1 MKKLYLMLSMLFAF
15 GIAAN
20 AVPAKKLQKVITLAN
35 GTQVSVELR
44 GDEYLSWWEGTDG
57 TAYRTTATDEN
68 VFEAFDL
75 EAQKP
80 AAAARRARTEQG
92 RVARLAR
99 VKNSLKGAD
108 DKMRGLGGDHITYKG
123 VKKGLVVLVDF
134 KNKKFADGHDLEYY
148 KNVIN
153 GKDFTDEE
161 EGYVGSVR
169 DYFLAQSNGQF
180 ELDFDVVG
188 PVTMSKNYGYYGN
201 DGAYQKDEKVYEMI
215 KEACDGIQDK
225 VNLKDYD
232 WDGDGEADQVFFLY
246 AGLGQASG
254 GSYSTIWP
262 HESQLLY
269 WPCGVLSYPTGK
281 INTYACANEL
291 QPETQG
297 SSRYISAGI
306 GTICHEFSHCLGF
319 ADMYDTSGGGAYGM
333 AVFDVM
339 DQGSYNGNGF
349 VPCNYTAFERIYA
362 GWVEAIE
369 LDAPATVKDMK
380 SVSDYGRPFIMYN
393 YKNTNEYFLMENR
406 QNTGWDKGLYG
417 SNGLLITHVN
427 YVPSRWINNT
437 VNVITGTGN
446 NRIQCCT
453 VVNADGSRDMSD
465 FYSLQG
471 DLYPYEVKG
480 VTMND
485 EFTDDSEPAA
495 KLYNKNSDNSYY
507 LGIPITQIKRSKG
520 SISFLVCGGDD
531 KNVIDNTFKGVVDGI
546 NGVTVVKKT
555 VDNRIYSIDG
565 RYLGTDASAL
575 GKGIYVVGGKKVVK

>member
-15 GIAAN
+15 GAAAN
-20 AVPAKKLQKVITLAN
+20 AIPAKKLQKVITLTN

-57 TAYRTTATDEN
+57 TAYRATADDT

-80 AAAARRARTEQG
+80 AAAARRARAEQG

-153 GKDFTDEE
+153 GKDFSDEE

-246 AGLGQASG
+246 AGLGQASD
-254 GSYSTIWP
+254 GSAGTIWP
-262 HESQLLY
+262 HESELRY
-269 WPCGVLSYPTGK
+269 WPCGVLSYSTGK

-319 ADMYDTSGGGAYGM
+319 ADMYDTTGGGGYGM
-333 AVFDVM
+333 SVFDVM

-369 LDAPATVKDMK
+369 LIDPATVKDMK

-393 YKNTNEYFLMENR
+393 YKNTNEYFLLENR

-417 SNGLLITHVN
+417 SNGLLIVHVN
-427 YVPSRWINNT
+427 YVPSRWANNS
-437 VNVITGTGN
+437 VNSSAEK
-446 NRIQCCT
+446 IQCCT
-453 VVNADGSRDMSD
+453 VVNADGSRENTQ
-465 FYSLQG
+465 YSLQG

-485 EFTDDSEPAA
+485 EFTDESEPAA
-495 KLYNKNSDNSYY
+495 KLYTKNSDNSYA
-507 LGIPITQIKRSKG
+507 LGIPITNIKRSKG
-520 SISFLVCGGDD
+520 SVSFLVCGGDAN
-531 KNVIDNTFKGVVDGI
+531 NVIDNTFNGVVDGI
-546 NGVTVVKKT
+546 NGVTVAKKT
-555 VDNRIYSIDG
+555 ADNRIYSIDG

>member
-15 GIAAN
+15 GAAAN
-20 AVPAKKLQKVITLAN
+20 AVPAKKLQKVITLTN

-57 TAYRTTATDEN
+57 TAYRATADEN

-80 AAAARRARTEQG
+80 AAAARRARAEQG

-99 VKNSLKGAD
+99 VKNSLRGAD

-153 GKDFTDEE
+153 GKDFSDEE

-254 GSYSTIWP
+254 GSAGTVWP
-262 HESQLLY
+262 HESELRY
-269 WPCGVLSYPTGK
+269 WPCGVLSYSTGK

-319 ADMYDTSGGGAYGM
+319 ADMYDTTGGGGYGM
-333 AVFDVM
+333 SVFDVM

-362 GWVEAIE
+362 GWVEPIE
-369 LDAPATVKDMK
+369 LIDPATVKDMK

-417 SNGLLITHVN
+417 SNGLLIVHVN
-427 YVPSRWINNT
+427 YVPSRWANNS
-437 VNVITGTGN
+437 VNSSAEK
-446 NRIQCCT
+446 IQCCT
-453 VVNADGSRDMSD
+453 VVNADGSRENTQ
-465 FYSLQG
+465 YSLQG

-485 EFTDDSEPAA
+485 EFTDESEPAA
-495 KLYNKNSDNSYY
+495 KLYTKNSDNSYA

-520 SISFLVCGGDD
+520 SVSFLVCGGDAN
-531 KNVIDNTFKGVVDGI
+531 NVIDNTFNGVVDGI
-546 NGVTVVKKT
+546 NGVTVANKAT
-555 VDNRIYSIDG
+555 DNRIYSIDG

-575 GKGIYVVGGKKVVK
+575 GKGIYVVGGKKIVK

>member
-15 GIAAN
+15 GAAAN
-20 AVPAKKLQKVITLAN
+20 AVPAKKLQKVITLTN

-57 TAYRTTATDEN
+57 TAYRATADDV

-80 AAAARRARTEQG
+80 AAAARRARAEQG

-153 GKDFTDEE
+153 GKDFSDEE

-188 PVTMSKNYGYYGN
+188 PVTMSKNSGYYGN

-254 GSYSTIWP
+254 GSPGTIWP
-262 HESQLLY
+262 HESELRY

-319 ADMYDTSGGGAYGM
+319 ADMYDTTGGGGYGM
-333 AVFDVM
+333 SVFDVM

-369 LDAPATVKDMK
+369 LESPATVKDMK

-417 SNGLLITHVN
+417 SNGLLIVHVN
-427 YVPSRWINNT
+427 YVPSRWANNS
-437 VNVITGTGN
+437 VNSSAEK
-446 NRIQCCT
+446 IQCCT
-453 VVNADGSRDMSD
+453 VVNADGSRENTQ
-465 FYSLQG
+465 YSLQG

-485 EFTDDSEPAA
+485 EFTDESEPAA
-495 KLYNKNSDNSYY
+495 KLYTKNSDNSYA

-520 SISFLVCGGDD
+520 SVSFLVCGGDD
-531 KNVIDNTFKGVVDGI
+531 KNVIDNTFNGVVDGI

>member
-15 GIAAN
+15 GAAAN
-20 AVPAKKLQKVITLAN
+20 AVPAKRIQKVITLAN

-153 GKDFTDEE
+153 GKDFSDEE

-215 KEACDGIQDK
+215 KEACDGIKDQ
-225 VNLKDYD
+225 VNLKNYD

-254 GSYSTIWP
+254 GSAGTIWP
-262 HESQLLY
+262 HESELRY

-319 ADMYDTSGGGAYGM
+319 ADMYDTTGGGGYGM
-333 AVFDVM
+333 SVFDVM

-362 GWVEAIE
+362 GWVEPIE
-369 LDAPATVKDMK
+369 LIDPATVKDMK

-393 YKNTNEYFLMENR
+393 YKNTNEYFLLENR

-417 SNGLLITHVN
+417 SNGLLIVHVN
-427 YVPSRWINNT
+427 YVPSRWANNS
-437 VNVITGTGN
+437 VNSSAEK
-446 NRIQCCT
+446 IQCCT
-453 VVNADGSRDMSD
+453 VVNADGSRENTQ
-465 FYSLQG
+465 YSLQG

-485 EFTDDSEPAA
+485 EFTDYSEPAA
-495 KLYNKNSDNSYY
+495 KLYNKNSDNSYA
-507 LGIPITQIKRSKG
+507 LGIPITKIKRSKG
-520 SISFLVCGGDD
+520 SVSFLVCGGDD

-575 GKGIYVVGGKKVVK
+575 GKGIYVVGGKKIVK

>member
-57 TAYRTTATDEN
+57 TAYRATADDA

-80 AAAARRARTEQG
+80 AAAARRARAEQG

-153 GKDFTDEE
+153 GKDFSDEE

-254 GSYSTIWP
+254 GSAGTVWP
-262 HESQLLY
+262 HESELRY
-269 WPCGVLSYPTGK
+269 WPCGVLSYSTGK

-319 ADMYDTSGGGAYGM
+319 ADMYDTTGSGGYGM
-333 AVFDVM
+333 SVFDVM

-369 LDAPATVKDMK
+369 LIDPATVKDMK

-417 SNGLLITHVN
+417 SNGLLIVHVN
-427 YVPSRWINNT
+427 YVPSRWANNS
-437 VNVITGTGN
+437 VNSSAEK
-446 NRIQCCT
+446 IQCCT
-453 VVNADGSRDMSD
+453 VVNADGSRENTQ
-465 FYSLQG
+465 YSLQG

-485 EFTDDSEPAA
+485 EFTDESEPAA
-495 KLYNKNSDNSYY
+495 KLYTKNSDNSYA

-520 SISFLVCGGDD
+520 SISFLVCGGDAN
-531 KNVIDNTFKGVVDGI
+531 NVIDNTFNGVVDGI
-546 NGVTVVKKT
+546 NGVTVANKAA
-555 VDNRIYSIDG
+555 DNRIYSIDG

-575 GKGIYVVGGKKVVK
+575 GKGIYVVGGKKIVK

>member
-15 GIAAN
+15 GTAAN

-57 TAYRTTATDEN
+57 TAYRTTATDAN

-134 KNKKFADGHDLEYY
+134 KSKKFADGHDLEYY

-153 GKDFTDEE
+153 GKDFTDDK

-188 PVTMSKNYGYYGN
+188 PVTMSKNYGYYGYDN
-201 DGAYQKDEKVYEMI
+201 AYQKDEKVYEMI
-215 KEACDGIQDK
+215 KEACDGIQDQ

-254 GSYSTIWP
+254 GSNSTIWP
-262 HESQLLY
+262 HESELRY
-269 WPCGVLSYPTGK
+269 WPCGVLSYSTGK

-319 ADMYDTSGGGAYGM
+319 ADMYDTTGAGGYGM
-333 AVFDVM
+333 SVFDVM

-362 GWVEAIE
+362 GWVEPIE
-369 LDAPATVKDMK
+369 LIDPATVMDMK

-406 QNTGWDKGLYG
+406 QNTGWDEGLYG

-427 YVPSRWINNT
+427 YVPSRWINNS
-437 VNVITGTGN
+437 VNSSKEKV
-446 NRIQCCT
+446 QCCT
-453 VVNADGSRDMSD
+453 VVNADGSREIGNTL
-465 FYSLQG
+465 SLQG
-471 DLYPYEVKG
+471 DLYPYESKG

-485 EFTDDSEPAA
+485 EFTDDSEPAS
-495 KLYNKNSDNSYY
+495 KLYNKNSDNSYA
-507 LGIPITQIKRSKG
+507 LGIPITKIKRSKG
-520 SISFLVCGGDD
+520 SVSFLVCGGDAN
-531 KNVIDNTFKGVVDGI
+531 NVIDNTFKGVVDGI

-575 GKGIYVVGGKKVVK
+575 GKGIYVVGGKKIVK

>member
-15 GIAAN
+15 GAAAN
-20 AVPAKKLQKVITLAN
+20 AVPAKKLQKVITLTN

-57 TAYRTTATDEN
+57 TAYRATADEN

-80 AAAARRARTEQG
+80 AAAARRARAEQG

-153 GKDFTDEE
+153 GKDFSDEE

-254 GSYSTIWP
+254 GSAGTVWP
-262 HESQLLY
+262 HESELRY
-269 WPCGVLSYPTGK
+269 WPCGVLSYSTGK

-319 ADMYDTSGGGAYGM
+319 ADMYDTTGGGGYGM
-333 AVFDVM
+333 SVFDVM

-369 LDAPATVKDMK
+369 LESPATVKDMK

-417 SNGLLITHVN
+417 SNGLLIVHVN
-427 YVPSRWINNT
+427 YVPSRWANNS
-437 VNVITGTGN
+437 VNSSAEK
-446 NRIQCCT
+446 IQCCT
-453 VVNADGSRDMSD
+453 VVNADGSRENTQ
-465 FYSLQG
+465 YSLQG

-485 EFTDDSEPAA
+485 EFTDESEPAA
-495 KLYNKNSDNSYY
+495 KLYTKNSDNSYA

-520 SISFLVCGGDD
+520 SISFLVCGGDAN
-531 KNVIDNTFKGVVDGI
+531 NVIDNTFNGVVDGI
-546 NGVTVVKKT
+546 NGVTVAKKAA
-555 VDNRIYSIDG
+555 DNRIYSIDG

-575 GKGIYVVGGKKVVK
+575 GKGIYVVGGKKIVK

>member
-1 MKKLYLMLSMLFAF
+1 MKKVYLMLSMLFAF
-15 GIAAN
+15 GTAAN

-153 GKDFTDEE
+153 GKDFSDEE

-215 KEACDGIQDK
+215 KEACDGIKDQ
-225 VNLKDYD
+225 VNLKNYD

-254 GSYSTIWP
+254 GSAGTIWP
-262 HESQLLY
+262 HESELRY

-319 ADMYDTSGGGAYGM
+319 ADMYDTSGGGGYGM
-333 AVFDVM
+333 SVFDVM

-369 LDAPATVKDMK
+369 LDVPATVKEMK

-427 YVPSRWINNT
+427 YVPSRWANNS
-437 VNVITGTGN
+437 VNSSKEK
-446 NRIQCCT
+446 IQCCT
-453 VVNADGSRDMSD
+453 VVNADGSREISNTL
-465 FYSLQG
+465 SLQG
-471 DLYPYEVKG
+471 DLYPYESKG

-485 EFTDDSEPAA
+485 EFTDDSEPAS
-495 KLYNKNSDNSYY
+495 KLYNKNTDNSYA

-575 GKGIYVVGGKKVVK
+575 GKGIYVVGGKKIVK

>member
-15 GIAAN
+15 GAAAN
-20 AVPAKKLQKVITLAN
+20 AVPAKKLQKVITLTN

-57 TAYRTTATDEN
+57 TAYRATADEN

-80 AAAARRARTEQG
+80 AAAARRARAEQG

-153 GKDFTDEE
+153 GKDFSDEE

-215 KEACDGIQDK
+215 KEASDGIQDK

-254 GSYSTIWP
+254 GSAGTIWP
-262 HESQLLY
+262 HESELRY
-269 WPCGVLSYPTGK
+269 WPCGVLSYSTGK

-319 ADMYDTSGGGAYGM
+319 ADMYDTTGGGGYGM
-333 AVFDVM
+333 SVFDVM

-369 LDAPATVKDMK
+369 LESPATVKDMK

-417 SNGLLITHVN
+417 SNGLLIVHVN
-427 YVPSRWINNT
+427 YVPSRWANNS
-437 VNVITGTGN
+437 VNSSTEK
-446 NRIQCCT
+446 IQCCT
-453 VVNADGSRDMSD
+453 VVNADGSRENTQ
-465 FYSLQG
+465 YSLQG

-485 EFTDDSEPAA
+485 EFTDESEPAA
-495 KLYNKNSDNSYY
+495 KLYTKNSDNSYA

-520 SISFLVCGGDD
+520 SVSFLVCGGDD
-531 KNVIDNTFKGVVDGI
+531 NNVIDNTFNGVVDGI
-546 NGVTVVKKT
+546 NGVTVADKT
-555 VDNRIYSIDG
+555 RDNRIYSIDG

-575 GKGIYVVGGKKVVK
+575 GKGIYVVGGKKIVK

>member
-15 GIAAN
+15 GAAAN
-20 AVPAKKLQKVITLAN
+20 AVPAKKLQKVITLTN

-57 TAYRTTATDEN
+57 TAYRATADEN

-80 AAAARRARTEQG
+80 AAAARRARAEQG

-153 GKDFTDEE
+153 GKDFSDEK

-188 PVTMSKNYGYYGN
+188 PVTMKNNYGYYGN

-215 KEACDGIQDK
+215 KEASDGIQDK

-254 GSYSTIWP
+254 GSPGTIWP
-262 HESQLLY
+262 HESELRY

-319 ADMYDTSGGGAYGM
+319 ADMYDTSGGGGYGM
-333 AVFDVM
+333 SVFDVM

-362 GWVEAIE
+362 GWVEPIE
-369 LDAPATVKDMK
+369 LDVPATVKDMK

-393 YKNTNEYFLMENR
+393 YKNTNEYFLLENR
-406 QNTGWDKGLYG
+406 QNTGWDEGLYG
-417 SNGLLITHVN
+417 SNGLLIVHVN
-427 YVPSRWINNT
+427 YVPSRWANNS
-437 VNVITGTGN
+437 VNASN
-446 NRIQCCT
+446 EKIQCCT
-453 VVNADGSRDMSD
+453 VVNADGSRENTQ
-465 FYSLQG
+465 YSLQG

-485 EFTDDSEPAA
+485 EFTDESEPAA
-495 KLYNKNSDNSYY
+495 KLYTKNSDNSYA
-507 LGIPITQIKRSKG
+507 LGIPITNIKRSKG
-520 SISFLVCGGDD
+520 SVSFLVCGGDD
-531 KNVIDNTFKGVVDGI
+531 KNVIDNTFNGVVDGI
-546 NGVTVVKKT
+546 NGVTVAKKAT
-555 VDNRIYSIDG
+555 DNRIYSIDG

-575 GKGIYVVGGKKVVK
+575 GKGIYVVGGKKIVK

>member
-15 GIAAN
+15 GAAAN
-20 AVPAKKLQKVITLAN
+20 AVPAKKLQKVITLTN

-57 TAYRTTATDEN
+57 TAYRATADDT

-80 AAAARRARTEQG
+80 AAAARRARAEQG

-153 GKDFTDEE
+153 GKDFSDEE

-254 GSYSTIWP
+254 GSAGTIWP
-262 HESQLLY
+262 HESELRY
-269 WPCGVLSYPTGK
+269 WPCGVLSYSTGK

-319 ADMYDTSGGGAYGM
+319 ADMYDTTGSGGYGM
-333 AVFDVM
+333 SVFDVM

-369 LDAPATVKDMK
+369 LESPATVKDMK

-417 SNGLLITHVN
+417 SNGLLIVHVN
-427 YVPSRWINNT
+427 YVPSRWANNS
-437 VNVITGTGN
+437 VNSSAEK
-446 NRIQCCT
+446 IQCCT
-453 VVNADGSRDMSD
+453 VVNADGSRENTQ
-465 FYSLQG
+465 YSLQG

-485 EFTDDSEPAA
+485 EFTDESEPAA
-495 KLYNKNSDNSYY
+495 KLYTKNSDNYY
-507 LGIPITQIKRSKG
+507 ALGIPITNIKRSKG
-520 SISFLVCGGDD
+520 SISFLVCGGDAN
-531 KNVIDNTFKGVVDGI
+531 NVIDNTFNGVVDGI
-546 NGVTVVKKT
+546 NGVTVAKKAT
-555 VDNRIYSIDG
+555 DNRIYSIDG

>member
-15 GIAAN
+15 GAAAN
-20 AVPAKKLQKVITLAN
+20 AIPAKKLQKVITLTN

-57 TAYRTTATDEN
+57 TAYRATADEN

-80 AAAARRARTEQG
+80 AAAARRARAEQG

-153 GKDFTDEE
+153 GKDFSDEE

-254 GSYSTIWP
+254 GSAGTVWP
-262 HESQLLY
+262 HESELRY
-269 WPCGVLSYPTGK
+269 WPCGVLSYSTGK

-319 ADMYDTSGGGAYGM
+319 ADMYDTTGGGGYGM
-333 AVFDVM
+333 SVFDVM

-369 LDAPATVKDMK
+369 LIDPATVKDMK

-417 SNGLLITHVN
+417 SNGLLIVHVN
-427 YVPSRWINNT
+427 YVPSRWANNS
-437 VNVITGTGN
+437 VNSSAEK
-446 NRIQCCT
+446 IQCCT
-453 VVNADGSRDMSD
+453 VVNADGSRENTQ
-465 FYSLQG
+465 YSLQG

-485 EFTDDSEPAA
+485 EFTDESEPAA
-495 KLYNKNSDNSYY
+495 KLYNKNSDNSYA

-520 SISFLVCGGDD
+520 SISFLVCGGDAN
-531 KNVIDNTFKGVVDGI
+531 NVIDNTFNGVVDGI
-546 NGVTVVKKT
+546 NGVTVADKT
-555 VDNRIYSIDG
+555 RDNRIYSIDG

-575 GKGIYVVGGKKVVK
+575 GKGIYVVGGKKIVK

>member
-15 GIAAN
+15 GAAAN
-20 AVPAKKLQKVITLAN
+20 AVPAKKLQKVITLTN

-57 TAYRTTATDEN
+57 TAYRATADEN

-80 AAAARRARTEQG
+80 AAAARRARAEQG

-99 VKNSLKGAD
+99 VKNSLKGAG

-153 GKDFTDEE
+153 GKDFSDEE

-215 KEACDGIQDK
+215 KEACDGIQDQ

-254 GSYSTIWP
+254 GSASTVWP
-262 HESQLLY
+262 HESELRY
-269 WPCGVLSYPTGK
+269 WPCGVLSYSTGK

-319 ADMYDTSGGGAYGM
+319 ADMYDTTGGGGYGM
-333 AVFDVM
+333 SVFDVM

-369 LDAPATVKDMK
+369 LIDPATVKDMK

-393 YKNTNEYFLMENR
+393 YKNTNEYFLLENR

-417 SNGLLITHVN
+417 SNGLLIVHVN
-427 YVPSRWINNT
+427 YVPSRWANNS
-437 VNVITGTGN
+437 VNSSAEK
-446 NRIQCCT
+446 IQCCT
-453 VVNADGSRDMSD
+453 VVNADGSRDNTQ
-465 FYSLQG
+465 YSLQG

-485 EFTDDSEPAA
+485 EFTDESEPAA
-495 KLYNKNSDNSYY
+495 KLYTKNSDNSYA
-507 LGIPITQIKRSKG
+507 LGIPITNIKRSKG

-531 KNVIDNTFKGVVDGI
+531 KNVIDNTFNGVVDGI
-546 NGVTVVKKT
+546 NGVTVANKAA
-555 VDNRIYSIDG
+555 DNRIYSIDG

-575 GKGIYVVGGKKVVK
+575 GKGIYVVGGKKIVK

>member
-15 GIAAN
+15 GAAAN
-20 AVPAKKLQKVITLAN
+20 AIPAKKLQKVITLTN

-57 TAYRTTATDEN
+57 TAYRATADDT

-80 AAAARRARTEQG
+80 AAAARRARAEQG

-153 GKDFTDEE
+153 GKDFSDEE

-188 PVTMSKNYGYYGN
+188 PVTMSKNSGYYGG

-215 KEACDGIQDK
+215 KEACDGIQDQ

-254 GSYSTIWP
+254 GSAGTIWP
-262 HESQLLY
+262 HESELRY
-269 WPCGVLSYPTGK
+269 WPCGVLSYSTGK

-319 ADMYDTSGGGAYGM
+319 ADMYDTTGGGGYGM
-333 AVFDVM
+333 SVFDVM

-369 LDAPATVKDMK
+369 LIDPATVKDMK

-417 SNGLLITHVN
+417 SNGLLIVHVN
-427 YVPSRWINNT
+427 YVPSRWINNS
-437 VNVITGTGN
+437 VNSSKEN
-446 NRIQCCT
+446 IQCCT
-453 VVNADGSRDMSD
+453 VVNADGSRDNTQ
-465 FYSLQG
+465 YSLQG

-485 EFTDDSEPAA
+485 EFTDESEPAA
-495 KLYNKNSDNSYY
+495 KLYTKNSDNSYA

-520 SISFLVCGGDD
+520 SVSFLVCGGDAN
-531 KNVIDNTFKGVVDGI
+531 NVIDNTFNGVVDGI
-546 NGVTVVKKT
+546 NGVTVANKAA
-555 VDNRIYSIDG
+555 DNRIYSIDG

-575 GKGIYVVGGKKVVK
+575 GKGIYVVGGKKIVK

>member
-15 GIAAN
+15 GAAAN
-20 AVPAKKLQKVITLAN
+20 AVPAKKLQKVITLTN

-57 TAYRTTATDEN
+57 TAYRATADDA

-80 AAAARRARTEQG
+80 AAAARRARAEQG

-153 GKDFTDEE
+153 GKDFSDEE

-254 GSYSTIWP
+254 GSAGTVWP
-262 HESQLLY
+262 HESELRY
-269 WPCGVLSYPTGK
+269 WPCGVLSYSTGK

-319 ADMYDTSGGGAYGM
+319 ADMYDTTGGGGYGM
-333 AVFDVM
+333 SVFDVM

-369 LDAPATVKDMK
+369 LESPATVKDMK

-417 SNGLLITHVN
+417 SNGLLIVHVN
-427 YVPSRWINNT
+427 YVPSRWANNS
-437 VNVITGTGN
+437 VNSSAEK
-446 NRIQCCT
+446 IQCCT
-453 VVNADGSRDMSD
+453 VVNADGSRENTQ
-465 FYSLQG
+465 YSLQG

-485 EFTDDSEPAA
+485 EFTDESEPAA
-495 KLYNKNSDNSYY
+495 KLYTKNSDNSYA

-520 SISFLVCGGDD
+520 SISFLVCGGDAN
-531 KNVIDNTFKGVVDGI
+531 NVIDNTFNGVVDGI

-555 VDNRIYSIDG
+555 TDNRIYSIDG

-575 GKGIYVVGGKKVVK
+575 GKGIYVVGGKKIVK

>member
-80 AAAARRARTEQG
+80 AAAARRARAEQG

-153 GKDFTDEE
+153 GKDFSDEE

-188 PVTMSKNYGYYGN
+188 PVTMSKNSGYYGG
-201 DGAYQKDEKVYEMI
+201 DGAYKKDEKVYEMI
-215 KEACDGIQDK
+215 KEACDGIQDQ

-254 GSYSTIWP
+254 GSPGTIWP
-262 HESQLLY
+262 HESELRY
-269 WPCGVLSYPTGK
+269 WPCGVLSYSTGK

-319 ADMYDTSGGGAYGM
+319 ADMYDTTGGGGYGM
-333 AVFDVM
+333 SVFDVM

-417 SNGLLITHVN
+417 SNGLLIVHVN
-427 YVPSRWINNT
+427 YVPSRWANNS
-437 VNVITGTGN
+437 VNSSAEK
-446 NRIQCCT
+446 IQCCT
-453 VVNADGSRDMSD
+453 VVNADGSRDNTQ
-465 FYSLQG
+465 YSLQG

-495 KLYNKNSDNSYY
+495 KLYTKNSDNSYA

-520 SISFLVCGGDD
+520 SISFLVCGGEPS
-531 KNVIDNTFKGVVDGI
+531 NVIDNTFNGVVDGI
-546 NGVTVVKKT
+546 NGVTVANKT

>member
-15 GIAAN
+15 GTAAN

-153 GKDFTDEE
+153 GKDFTDEA

-215 KEACDGIQDK
+215 KEASDAIQDQ

-362 GWVEAIE
+362 GWVEPIE

-393 YKNTNEYFLMENR
+393 YKNTNEYFLLENR
-406 QNTGWDKGLYG
+406 QNTGWDEGLYG
-417 SNGLLITHVN
+417 CNGLLITHVN

-446 NRIQCCT
+446 NRMQCCT
-453 VVNADGSRDMSD
+453 VVNADGSREPSQT
-465 FYSLQG
+465 YSLQG
-471 DLYPYEVKG
+471 DLYPYESKG
-480 VTMND
+480 VTIND

-495 KLYNKNSDNSYY
+495 KLYNKNSDNSYA
-507 LGIPITQIKRSKG
+507 LGIPITKIKRSKG
-520 SISFLVCGGDD
+520 SVSFLVCGGDD

-575 GKGIYVVGGKKVVK
+575 GKGIYVVGGKKIVK

>member
-15 GIAAN
+15 GTAAN

-188 PVTMSKNYGYYGN
+188 PVTMSKNYGYYGG
-201 DGAYQKDEKVYEMI
+201 DKEYQKDNLVYEMI
-215 KEACDGIQDK
+215 KEASDAIQDQ

-254 GSYSTIWP
+254 GSASTIWP
-262 HESQLLY
+262 HESELRY
-269 WPCGVLSYPTGK
+269 WPCGVLSYSTGK

-291 QPETQG
+291 QPVTQG
-297 SSRYISAGI
+297 STNYISAGI

-319 ADMYDTSGGGAYGM
+319 ADMYDTSGGGGYGM
-333 AVFDVM
+333 SVFDVM

-362 GWVEAIE
+362 GWVEPIE
-369 LDAPATVKDMK
+369 LDVPATVKDMK

-406 QNTGWDKGLYG
+406 QNTGWDEGLYG
-417 SNGLLITHVN
+417 CNGLLIVHVN

-437 VNVITGTGN
+437 VNSSDQKIP
-446 NRIQCCT
+446 QCCT
-453 VVNADGSRDMSD
+453 VVNADGSREISNTL
-465 FYSLQG
+465 SLQG
-471 DLYPYEVKG
+471 DLYPYEEKG

-485 EFTDDSEPAA
+485 EFTDESEPAA

-520 SISFLVCGGDD
+520 SVSFLVCGGDD
-531 KNVIDNTFKGVVDGI
+531 KNVIDNTFNGVVDGI
-546 NGVTVVKKT
+546 NGVTVANKT

-575 GKGIYVVGGKKVVK
+575 GKGIYVVGGKKIVK

>member
-15 GIAAN
+15 GAAAN
-20 AVPAKKLQKVITLAN
+20 AIPAKKLQKVITLTN

-57 TAYRTTATDEN
+57 TAYRATADEN

-80 AAAARRARTEQG
+80 AAAARRARAEQG

-153 GKDFTDEE
+153 GKDFSDEE

-254 GSYSTIWP
+254 GSVGTVWP
-262 HESQLLY
+262 HESELRY
-269 WPCGVLSYPTGK
+269 WPCGVLSYSTGK

-319 ADMYDTSGGGAYGM
+319 ADMYDTTGGGGYGM
-333 AVFDVM
+333 SVFDVM

-362 GWVEAIE
+362 GWVEPIE
-369 LDAPATVKDMK
+369 LIDPATVKDMK

-393 YKNTNEYFLMENR
+393 YKNTNEYFLLENR

-417 SNGLLITHVN
+417 SNGLLIVHVN
-427 YVPSRWINNT
+427 YVPSRWANNS
-437 VNVITGTGN
+437 VNSSAEK
-446 NRIQCCT
+446 IQCCT
-453 VVNADGSRDMSD
+453 VVNADGSRENTQ
-465 FYSLQG
+465 YSLQG

-485 EFTDDSEPAA
+485 EFTDESEPAA
-495 KLYNKNSDNSYY
+495 KLYTKNSDNSYA
-507 LGIPITQIKRSKG
+507 LGIPITNIKRSKG
-520 SISFLVCGGDD
+520 SVSFLVCGGDD
-531 KNVIDNTFKGVVDGI
+531 KNVIDNTFNGVVDGI
-546 NGVTVVKKT
+546 NGVTVAKKAT
-555 VDNRIYSIDG
+555 DNRIYSIDG

-575 GKGIYVVGGKKVVK
+575 GKGIYVVGGKKIVK

>member
-15 GIAAN
+15 GAAAN
-20 AVPAKKLQKVITLAN
+20 AVPAKKLQKVITLTN

-44 GDEYLSWWEGTDG
+44 GDEYLSWWEGADG
-57 TAYRTTATDEN
+57 TAYRATADDA

-80 AAAARRARTEQG
+80 AAAARRARAEQG

-153 GKDFTDEE
+153 GKDFSDEE

-254 GSYSTIWP
+254 GSAGTVWP
-262 HESQLLY
+262 HESELRY
-269 WPCGVLSYPTGK
+269 WPCGVLSYSTGK

-319 ADMYDTSGGGAYGM
+319 ADMYDTTGGGGYGM
-333 AVFDVM
+333 SVFDVM

-369 LDAPATVKDMK
+369 LESPATVKDMK

-417 SNGLLITHVN
+417 SNGLLIVHVN
-427 YVPSRWINNT
+427 YVPSRWANNS
-437 VNVITGTGN
+437 VNSSAEK
-446 NRIQCCT
+446 IQCCT
-453 VVNADGSRDMSD
+453 VVNADGSRENTQ
-465 FYSLQG
+465 YSLQG

-485 EFTDDSEPAA
+485 EFTDESEPAA
-495 KLYNKNSDNSYY
+495 KLYTKNSDNSYA
-507 LGIPITQIKRSKG
+507 LGIPITNIKRSKG
-520 SISFLVCGGDD
+520 SISFLVCGGDAN
-531 KNVIDNTFKGVVDGI
+531 NVIDNTFNGVVDGI
-546 NGVTVVKKT
+546 NGVTVANKAT
-555 VDNRIYSIDG
+555 DNRIYSIDG

-575 GKGIYVVGGKKVVK
+575 GKGIYVVGGKKIVK

>member
-15 GIAAN
+15 GAAAN
-20 AVPAKKLQKVITLAN
+20 AIPAKKLQKVITLTN

-57 TAYRTTATDEN
+57 TAYRATADEN

-80 AAAARRARTEQG
+80 AAAARRARAEQG

-153 GKDFTDEE
+153 GKDFSDEE

-254 GSYSTIWP
+254 GSAGTVWP
-262 HESQLLY
+262 HESELRY

-319 ADMYDTSGGGAYGM
+319 ADMYDTTGGGGYGM
-333 AVFDVM
+333 SVFDVM

-369 LDAPATVKDMK
+369 LIDPATVKDMK

-417 SNGLLITHVN
+417 SNGLLIVHVN
-427 YVPSRWINNT
+427 YVPSRWANNS
-437 VNVITGTGN
+437 VNSSAEK
-446 NRIQCCT
+446 IQCCT
-453 VVNADGSRDMSD
+453 VVNADGSRENTQ
-465 FYSLQG
+465 YSLQG

-485 EFTDDSEPAA
+485 EFTDESEPAA
-495 KLYNKNSDNSYY
+495 KLYTKNSDNSYA
-507 LGIPITQIKRSKG
+507 LGIPITNIKRSKG
-520 SISFLVCGGDD
+520 SISFLVCGGDAN
-531 KNVIDNTFKGVVDGI
+531 NVIDNTFNGVVDGI
-546 NGVTVVKKT
+546 NGVTVAKKT
-555 VDNRIYSIDG
+555 ADNRIYSIDG

-575 GKGIYVVGGKKVVK
+575 GKGIYVVGGKKIVK

>member
-15 GIAAN
+15 GTAAN

-215 KEACDGIQDK
+215 KEACDGIQGQ

-254 GSYSTIWP
+254 GSNSTIWP
-262 HESQLLY
+262 HESELRY

-319 ADMYDTSGGGAYGM
+319 ADMYDTSGGGGYGM
-333 AVFDVM
+333 SVFDVM

-406 QNTGWDKGLYG
+406 QNTGWDEGLYG

-427 YVPSRWINNT
+427 YVPSRWANNS
-437 VNVITGTGN
+437 VNSSAEK
-446 NRIQCCT
+446 IQCCT
-453 VVNADGSRDMSD
+453 VVNADGSRENTQ
-465 FYSLQG
+465 YSLQG

-485 EFTDDSEPAA
+485 EFTDESEPAA
-495 KLYNKNSDNSYY
+495 KLYTKNSDNSYA

-520 SISFLVCGGDD
+520 SVSFLVCGGDD

-575 GKGIYVVGGKKVVK
+575 GKGIYVVGGKKIVK

>member
-15 GIAAN
+15 GAAAN
-20 AVPAKKLQKVITLAN
+20 AIPAKKLQKVITLTN

-57 TAYRTTATDEN
+57 TAYRATADEN

-80 AAAARRARTEQG
+80 AAAARRARAEQG

-153 GKDFTDEE
+153 GKDFSDEE

-254 GSYSTIWP
+254 GSAGTVWP
-262 HESQLLY
+262 HESELRY
-269 WPCGVLSYPTGK
+269 WPCGVLSYSTGK

-319 ADMYDTSGGGAYGM
+319 ADMYDTTGGGGYGM
-333 AVFDVM
+333 SVFDVM

-362 GWVEAIE
+362 GWVEPIE
-369 LDAPATVKDMK
+369 LIDPATVKDMK

-393 YKNTNEYFLMENR
+393 YKNTNEYFLLENR
-406 QNTGWDKGLYG
+406 QNTGWDEGLYG
-417 SNGLLITHVN
+417 SNGLLIVHVN
-427 YVPSRWINNT
+427 YVPSRWANNS
-437 VNVITGTGN
+437 VNSSAEN
-446 NRIQCCT
+446 IQCCT
-453 VVNADGSRDMSD
+453 VVNADGSRENTQ
-465 FYSLQG
+465 YSLQG

-485 EFTDDSEPAA
+485 EFTDESEPAA
-495 KLYNKNSDNSYY
+495 KLYTKNSDNSYA

-520 SISFLVCGGDD
+520 SVSFLVCGGDAN
-531 KNVIDNTFKGVVDGI
+531 NVIDNTFNGVVDGI
-546 NGVTVVKKT
+546 NGVTVANKAA
-555 VDNRIYSIDG
+555 DNRIYSIDG

-575 GKGIYVVGGKKVVK
+575 GKGIYVVGGKKIVK

>member
-15 GIAAN
+15 GTAAN

-153 GKDFTDEE
+153 GKDFSDEE

-215 KEACDGIQDK
+215 KEACDGIKDK

-254 GSYSTIWP
+254 GSNSTIWP
-262 HESQLLY
+262 HESELRY

-319 ADMYDTSGGGAYGM
+319 ADMYDTTGGGGYGM
-333 AVFDVM
+333 SVFDVM

-362 GWVEAIE
+362 GWVEPIE
-369 LDAPATVKDMK
+369 LIDPATVKDMK

-417 SNGLLITHVN
+417 SNGLLIVHVN
-427 YVPSRWINNT
+427 YVPSRWANNS
-437 VNVITGTGN
+437 VNSSAEK
-446 NRIQCCT
+446 IQCCT
-453 VVNADGSRDMSD
+453 VVNADGSRENTQ
-465 FYSLQG
+465 YSLQG

-495 KLYNKNSDNSYY
+495 KLYNKNTDGSSV

-531 KNVIDNTFKGVVDGI
+531 KNVIDNTFNGVVDGI

-575 GKGIYVVGGKKVVK
+575 GKGIYVVGGKKIVK

>member
-15 GIAAN
+15 GTAAN
-20 AVPAKKLQKVITLAN
+20 AVPAKKLQKVITLTN

-57 TAYRTTATDEN
+57 TAYRATADDT

-80 AAAARRARTEQG
+80 AAAARRARAEQG

-153 GKDFTDEE
+153 GKDFSDEE

-254 GSYSTIWP
+254 GSAGTVWP
-262 HESQLLY
+262 HESELRY
-269 WPCGVLSYPTGK
+269 WPCGVLSYSTGK

-319 ADMYDTSGGGAYGM
+319 ADMYDTTGGGGYGM
-333 AVFDVM
+333 SVFDVM

-369 LDAPATVKDMK
+369 LESPATVKDMK

-417 SNGLLITHVN
+417 SNGLLIVHVN
-427 YVPSRWINNT
+427 YVPSRWANNS
-437 VNVITGTGN
+437 VNSSAEK
-446 NRIQCCT
+446 IQCCT
-453 VVNADGSRDMSD
+453 VVNADGSRENTQ
-465 FYSLQG
+465 YSLQG

-485 EFTDDSEPAA
+485 EFTDESEPAA
-495 KLYNKNSDNSYY
+495 KLYTKNSDNSYA
-507 LGIPITQIKRSKG
+507 LGIPITNIKRSKG
-520 SISFLVCGGDD
+520 SVSFLVCGGDD
-531 KNVIDNTFKGVVDGI
+531 KNVIDNTFNGVVDGI
-546 NGVTVVKKT
+546 NGVTVAKKAT
-555 VDNRIYSIDG
+555 DNRIYSIDG

-575 GKGIYVVGGKKVVK
+575 GKGIYVVGGKKIVK

>member
-15 GIAAN
+15 GAAAN
-20 AVPAKKLQKVITLAN
+20 AVPAKKLQKVITLTN

-57 TAYRTTATDEN
+57 TAYRATADDT

-153 GKDFTDEE
+153 GKDFSDEE

-188 PVTMSKNYGYYGN
+188 PVTMSKNSGYYGG

-254 GSYSTIWP
+254 GSPGTIWP
-262 HESQLLY
+262 HESELRY

-319 ADMYDTSGGGAYGM
+319 ADMYDTTGGGGYGM
-333 AVFDVM
+333 SVFDVM

-362 GWVEAIE
+362 GWVEPIE
-369 LDAPATVKDMK
+369 LIDPATVKDMK

-393 YKNTNEYFLMENR
+393 YKNTNEYFLLENR
-406 QNTGWDKGLYG
+406 QNTGWDEGLYG
-417 SNGLLITHVN
+417 SNGLLIVHVN
-427 YVPSRWINNT
+427 YVPSRWANNS
-437 VNVITGTGN
+437 VNSSAEK
-446 NRIQCCT
+446 IQCCT
-453 VVNADGSRDMSD
+453 VVNADGSRENTQ
-465 FYSLQG
+465 YSLQG

-485 EFTDDSEPAA
+485 EFTDESEPAA
-495 KLYNKNSDNSYY
+495 KLYTKNSDNSYA
-507 LGIPITQIKRSKG
+507 LGIPITNIKRSKG

-531 KNVIDNTFKGVVDGI
+531 KNVIDNTFNGVVDGI
-546 NGVTVVKKT
+546 NGVTVANKAA
-555 VDNRIYSIDG
+555 DNRIYSIDG

-575 GKGIYVVGGKKVVK
+575 GKGIYVVGGKKIVK

>member
-15 GIAAN
+15 GTAAN

-153 GKDFTDEE
+153 GKDFSDEE

-215 KEACDGIQDK
+215 KEACDGIKDQ
-225 VNLKDYD
+225 VNLKNYD

-254 GSYSTIWP
+254 GSAGTIWP
-262 HESQLLY
+262 HESELRY

-319 ADMYDTSGGGAYGM
+319 ADMYDTTGGGGYGM
-333 AVFDVM
+333 SVFDVM

-362 GWVEAIE
+362 GWVEPIE
-369 LDAPATVKDMK
+369 LIDPATVKDMK

-406 QNTGWDKGLYG
+406 QNTGWDEGLYG

-427 YVPSRWINNT
+427 YVPSRWANNS
-437 VNVITGTGN
+437 VNSSAEK
-446 NRIQCCT
+446 IQCCT
-453 VVNADGSRDMSD
+453 VVNADGSRENTQ
-465 FYSLQG
+465 YSLQG

-485 EFTDDSEPAA
+485 EFTDESEPAA
-495 KLYNKNSDNSYY
+495 KLYTKNSDNSYA

-520 SISFLVCGGDD
+520 SVSFLVCGGDD
-531 KNVIDNTFKGVVDGI
+531 KNVIDNTFNGVVDGI

-575 GKGIYVVGGKKVVK
+575 GKGIYVVGGKKIVK

>member
-15 GIAAN
+15 GTAAN

-153 GKDFTDEE
+153 GKDFSDEE

-215 KEACDGIQDK
+215 KEACDGIKDQ
-225 VNLKDYD
+225 VNLKNYD

-254 GSYSTIWP
+254 GSAGTIWP
-262 HESQLLY
+262 HESELRY

-319 ADMYDTSGGGAYGM
+319 ADMYDTTGGGGYGM
-333 AVFDVM
+333 SVFDVM

-362 GWVEAIE
+362 GWVEPIE
-369 LDAPATVKDMK
+369 LIDPATVKDMK

-427 YVPSRWINNT
+427 YVPSRWVNNS
-437 VNVITGTGN
+437 VNSSAEK
-446 NRIQCCT
+446 IQCCT
-453 VVNADGSRDMSD
+453 VVNADGSRENTQ
-465 FYSLQG
+465 YSLQG

-485 EFTDDSEPAA
+485 EFTDESEPAA
-495 KLYNKNSDNSYY
+495 KLYTKNSDNSYA

-520 SISFLVCGGDD
+520 SVSFLVCGGDD

-575 GKGIYVVGGKKVVK
+575 GKGIYVVGGKKIVK

>member
-15 GIAAN
+15 GAAAN
-20 AVPAKKLQKVITLAN
+20 AVPAKKLQKVITLTN

-57 TAYRTTATDEN
+57 TAYRATADDT

-80 AAAARRARTEQG
+80 AAAARRARAEQG

-153 GKDFTDEE
+153 GKDFSDEE

-215 KEACDGIQDK
+215 KEACDGIKDK

-254 GSYSTIWP
+254 GSAGTIWP
-262 HESQLLY
+262 HESELRY
-269 WPCGVLSYPTGK
+269 WPCGVLSYSTGK

-319 ADMYDTSGGGAYGM
+319 ADMYDTTGGGGYGM
-333 AVFDVM
+333 SVFDVM

-362 GWVEAIE
+362 GWVEPIE
-369 LDAPATVKDMK
+369 LIDPATVKDMK

-406 QNTGWDKGLYG
+406 QNTGWDEGLYG
-417 SNGLLITHVN
+417 SNGLLIVHVN
-427 YVPSRWINNT
+427 YVPSRWANNS
-437 VNVITGTGN
+437 VNSSAEK
-446 NRIQCCT
+446 IQCCT
-453 VVNADGSRDMSD
+453 VVNADGSRDNTQ
-465 FYSLQG
+465 YSLQG

-485 EFTDDSEPAA
+485 EFTDESEPAA
-495 KLYNKNSDNSYY
+495 KLYTKNSDNSYA
-507 LGIPITQIKRSKG
+507 LGIPITNIKRSKG
-520 SISFLVCGGDD
+520 SVSFLVCGGDAN
-531 KNVIDNTFKGVVDGI
+531 NVIDNTFNGVVDGI
-546 NGVTVVKKT
+546 NGVTVANKAA
-555 VDNRIYSIDG
+555 DNRIYSIDG

-575 GKGIYVVGGKKVVK
+575 GKGIYVVGGKKIVK

>member
-15 GIAAN
+15 GAAAN
-20 AVPAKKLQKVITLAN
+20 AVPAKKLQKVITLTN

-57 TAYRTTATDEN
+57 TAYRATADEN

-80 AAAARRARTEQG
+80 AAAARRARAEQG

-153 GKDFTDEE
+153 GKDFSDEE

-254 GSYSTIWP
+254 GSAGTVWP
-262 HESQLLY
+262 HESELRY
-269 WPCGVLSYPTGK
+269 WPCGVLSYSTGK

-319 ADMYDTSGGGAYGM
+319 ADMYDTTGGGGYGM
-333 AVFDVM
+333 SVFDVM

-369 LDAPATVKDMK
+369 LIDPATVKDMK

-417 SNGLLITHVN
+417 SNGLLIVHVN
-427 YVPSRWINNT
+427 YVPSRWANNS
-437 VNVITGTGN
+437 VNSSAEK
-446 NRIQCCT
+446 IQCCT
-453 VVNADGSRDMSD
+453 VVNADGSRENTQ
-465 FYSLQG
+465 YSLQG

-485 EFTDDSEPAA
+485 EFTDESEPAA
-495 KLYNKNSDNSYY
+495 KLYTKNSDNSYA

-520 SISFLVCGGDD
+520 SVSFLVCGGDD
-531 KNVIDNTFKGVVDGI
+531 KNVIDNTFNGVVDGI
-546 NGVTVVKKT
+546 NGVTVAKKAT
-555 VDNRIYSIDG
+555 DNRIYSIDG

-575 GKGIYVVGGKKVVK
+575 GKGIYVVGGKKIVK

>member
-15 GIAAN
+15 GAAAN
-20 AVPAKKLQKVITLAN
+20 AVPAKKLQKVITLTN

-57 TAYRTTATDEN
+57 TAYRATADDT

-80 AAAARRARTEQG
+80 AASARRARTEQG

-153 GKDFTDEE
+153 GKDFSDEE

-254 GSYSTIWP
+254 GSAGTVWP
-262 HESQLLY
+262 HESELRY
-269 WPCGVLSYPTGK
+269 WPCGVLSYSTGK

-319 ADMYDTSGGGAYGM
+319 ADMYDTTGGGGYGM
-333 AVFDVM
+333 SVFDVM

-369 LDAPATVKDMK
+369 LESPATVKDMK

-417 SNGLLITHVN
+417 SNGLLIVHVN
-427 YVPSRWINNT
+427 YVPSRWANNS
-437 VNVITGTGN
+437 VNSSAEK
-446 NRIQCCT
+446 IQCCT
-453 VVNADGSRDMSD
+453 VVNADGSRENTQ
-465 FYSLQG
+465 YSLQG

-485 EFTDDSEPAA
+485 EFTDESEPAA
-495 KLYNKNSDNSYY
+495 KLYTKNSDNSYA

-520 SISFLVCGGDD
+520 SISFLVCGGDAN
-531 KNVIDNTFKGVVDGI
+531 NVIDNTFNGVVDGI
-546 NGVTVVKKT
+546 NGVTVAKKAT
-555 VDNRIYSIDG
+555 DNRIYSIDG

-575 GKGIYVVGGKKVVK
+575 GKGIYVVGGKKIVK

>member
-15 GIAAN
+15 GAAAN
-20 AVPAKKLQKVITLAN
+20 AIPAKKLQKVITLTN

-57 TAYRTTATDEN
+57 TAYRATADDA

-80 AAAARRARTEQG
+80 AAAARRARAEQG

-153 GKDFTDEE
+153 GKDFSDEE

-254 GSYSTIWP
+254 GSAGTIWP
-262 HESQLLY
+262 HESELRY
-269 WPCGVLSYPTGK
+269 WPCGVLSYSTGK

-319 ADMYDTSGGGAYGM
+319 ADMYDTTGGGGYGM
-333 AVFDVM
+333 SVFDVM

-369 LDAPATVKDMK
+369 LESPATVKDMK

-417 SNGLLITHVN
+417 SNGLLIVHVN
-427 YVPSRWINNT
+427 YVPSRWANNS
-437 VNVITGTGN
+437 VNSSAEE
-446 NRIQCCT
+446 IQCCT
-453 VVNADGSRDMSD
+453 VVNADGSRETTNQ
-465 FYSLQG
+465 YSLQG

-485 EFTDDSEPAA
+485 EFTDESEPAA
-495 KLYNKNSDNSYY
+495 KLYTKNSDNSYA

-520 SISFLVCGGDD
+520 SISFLVCGGDAN
-531 KNVIDNTFKGVVDGI
+531 NVIDNTFNGVVDGI
-546 NGVTVVKKT
+546 NGVTVAKKAT
-555 VDNRIYSIDG
+555 DNRIYSIDG

-575 GKGIYVVGGKKVVK
+575 GKGIYVVGGKKIVK

>member
-15 GIAAN
+15 GMAAN
-20 AVPAKKLQKVITLAN
+20 AVPAKRIQKVITLAN

-153 GKDFTDEE
+153 GKDFSDEE

-188 PVTMSKNYGYYGN
+188 PVTMSKNSGYYGN

-254 GSYSTIWP
+254 GSPGTIWP
-262 HESQLLY
+262 HESELRY

-319 ADMYDTSGGGAYGM
+319 ADMYDTTGGGGYGM
-333 AVFDVM
+333 SVFDVM

-369 LDAPATVKDMK
+369 LESPATVKDMK

-393 YKNTNEYFLMENR
+393 YKNTNEYFLLENR

-417 SNGLLITHVN
+417 SNGLLIVHVN
-427 YVPSRWINNT
+427 YVPSRWANNS
-437 VNVITGTGN
+437 VNSSAEK
-446 NRIQCCT
+446 IQCCT
-453 VVNADGSRDMSD
+453 VVNADGSRENTQ
-465 FYSLQG
+465 YSLQG

-485 EFTDDSEPAA
+485 EFTDESEPAA
-495 KLYNKNSDNSYY
+495 KLYTKNSDNSYA

-531 KNVIDNTFKGVVDGI
+531 KNVIDNTFNGVVDGI
-546 NGVTVVKKT
+546 NGITVADKT
-555 VDNRIYSIDG
+555 RDNRIYSIDG

-575 GKGIYVVGGKKVVK
+575 GKGIYVVGGKKIVK

>member
-68 VFEAFDL
+68 VFEAFNL

-153 GKDFTDEE
+153 GKDFSDEE

-188 PVTMSKNYGYYGN
+188 PVTMSKNSGYYGN

-254 GSYSTIWP
+254 GSAGTIWP
-262 HESQLLY
+262 HESELRY

-319 ADMYDTSGGGAYGM
+319 ADMYDTSGGGGYGM
-333 AVFDVM
+333 SVFDVM

-406 QNTGWDKGLYG
+406 QNTGWDEGLYG

-427 YVPSRWINNT
+427 YVPSRWANNS
-437 VNVITGTGN
+437 VNWSTEK
-446 NRIQCCT
+446 IQCCT
-453 VVNADGSRDMSD
+453 VVNADGSRDNTQ
-465 FYSLQG
+465 YSLQG

-495 KLYNKNSDNSYY
+495 KLYNKNSDNSYA

-520 SISFLVCGGDD
+520 SISFLVCGGEPS
-531 KNVIDNTFKGVVDGI
+531 NVIDNTFNGVVDGI

-575 GKGIYVVGGKKVVK
+575 GKGIYVVGGKKIVK

>member
-20 AVPAKKLQKVITLAN
+20 AVPAKKLQKVITLTN

-57 TAYRTTATDEN
+57 TAYRATADDT

-80 AAAARRARTEQG
+80 AAAARRARAEQG

-153 GKDFTDEE
+153 GKDFSDEE

-188 PVTMSKNYGYYGN
+188 PVTMSKNSGYYGN

-254 GSYSTIWP
+254 GSPGTIWP
-262 HESQLLY
+262 HESELRY

-319 ADMYDTSGGGAYGM
+319 ADMYDTTGGGGYGM
-333 AVFDVM
+333 SVFDVM

-369 LDAPATVKDMK
+369 LESPATVKDMK

-393 YKNTNEYFLMENR
+393 YKNTNEYFLLENR

-417 SNGLLITHVN
+417 SNGLLIVHVN
-427 YVPSRWINNT
+427 YVPSRWANNS
-437 VNVITGTGN
+437 VNASN
-446 NRIQCCT
+446 EKIQCCT
-453 VVNADGSRDMSD
+453 VVNADGSRENTQ
-465 FYSLQG
+465 YSLQG

-485 EFTDDSEPAA
+485 EFTDESEPAA
-495 KLYNKNSDNSYY
+495 KLYTKNSDNSYA

-520 SISFLVCGGDD
+520 SVSFLVCGGDAN
-531 KNVIDNTFKGVVDGI
+531 NVIDNTFNGVVDGI
-546 NGVTVVKKT
+546 NGVTVANKT
-555 VDNRIYSIDG
+555 TDNRIYSIDG

-575 GKGIYVVGGKKVVK
+575 GKGIYVVGGKKIVK

>member
-15 GIAAN
+15 GAAAN
-20 AVPAKKLQKVITLAN
+20 AIPAKKLQKVITLTN

-57 TAYRTTATDEN
+57 TAYRATADDA

-80 AAAARRARTEQG
+80 AAAARRARAEQG

-153 GKDFTDEE
+153 GKDFSDEE

-254 GSYSTIWP
+254 GSAGTVWP
-262 HESQLLY
+262 HESELRY
-269 WPCGVLSYPTGK
+269 WPCGVLSYSTGK

-319 ADMYDTSGGGAYGM
+319 ADMYDTTGGGGYGM
-333 AVFDVM
+333 SVFDVM

-369 LDAPATVKDMK
+369 LIDPATVKDMK

-417 SNGLLITHVN
+417 SNGLLIVHVN
-427 YVPSRWINNT
+427 YVPSRWANNS
-437 VNVITGTGN
+437 VNSSAEK
-446 NRIQCCT
+446 IQCCT
-453 VVNADGSRDMSD
+453 VVNADGSRENTQ
-465 FYSLQG
+465 YSLQG

-485 EFTDDSEPAA
+485 EFTDESEPAA
-495 KLYNKNSDNSYY
+495 KLYTKNSDNSYA
-507 LGIPITQIKRSKG
+507 LGIPITNIKRSKG
-520 SISFLVCGGDD
+520 SVSFLVCGGDD
-531 KNVIDNTFKGVVDGI
+531 KNVIDNTFNGVVDGI
-546 NGVTVVKKT
+546 NGVTVVKKAA
-555 VDNRIYSIDG
+555 DKRIYSIDG

-575 GKGIYVVGGKKVVK
+575 GKGIYVVGGKKIVK

>member
-15 GIAAN
+15 GAAAN
-20 AVPAKKLQKVITLAN
+20 AIPAKKLQKVITLTN

-57 TAYRTTATDEN
+57 TAYRATADDA

-80 AAAARRARTEQG
+80 AAAARRARAEQG

-153 GKDFTDEE
+153 GKDFSDEE

-215 KEACDGIQDK
+215 KEASDGIQDK

-254 GSYSTIWP
+254 GSAGTVWP
-262 HESQLLY
+262 HESELRY
-269 WPCGVLSYPTGK
+269 WPCGVLSYSTGK

-319 ADMYDTSGGGAYGM
+319 ADMYDTTGGGGYGM
-333 AVFDVM
+333 SVFDVM

-369 LDAPATVKDMK
+369 LESPATVKDMK

-417 SNGLLITHVN
+417 SNGLLIVHVN
-427 YVPSRWINNT
+427 YVPSRWANNS
-437 VNVITGTGN
+437 VNSSAEK
-446 NRIQCCT
+446 IQCCT
-453 VVNADGSRDMSD
+453 VVNADGSRENTQ
-465 FYSLQG
+465 YSLQG
-471 DLYPYEVKG
+471 DLYPYEAKG
-480 VTMND
+480 MTMND

-495 KLYNKNSDNSYY
+495 KLYTKNSDNSYA

-520 SISFLVCGGDD
+520 SVSFLVCGGDAN
-531 KNVIDNTFKGVVDGI
+531 NVIDNTFNGVVDGI
-546 NGVTVVKKT
+546 NGVTVANKAT
-555 VDNRIYSIDG
+555 DNRIYSIDG

-575 GKGIYVVGGKKVVK
+575 GKGIYVVGGKKIVK

>member
-15 GIAAN
+15 GTAAN

-153 GKDFTDEE
+153 GKDFSDEE

-215 KEACDGIQDK
+215 KEACDGIKDQ
-225 VNLKDYD
+225 VNLKNYD

-254 GSYSTIWP
+254 GSAGTIWP
-262 HESQLLY
+262 HESELRY

-319 ADMYDTSGGGAYGM
+319 ADMYDTTGGGGYGM
-333 AVFDVM
+333 SVFDVM

-362 GWVEAIE
+362 GWVEPIE
-369 LDAPATVKDMK
+369 LIDPATVKDMK

-393 YKNTNEYFLMENR
+393 YKNTNEYFLLENR

-417 SNGLLITHVN
+417 SNGLLIVHVN
-427 YVPSRWINNT
+427 YVPSRWANNS
-437 VNVITGTGN
+437 VNSSAEK
-446 NRIQCCT
+446 IQCCT
-453 VVNADGSRDMSD
+453 VVNADGSRENTQ
-465 FYSLQG
+465 YSLQG
-471 DLYPYEVKG
+471 DLYPYEEKG

-485 EFTDDSEPAA
+485 EFTDESEPAA
-495 KLYNKNSDNSYY
+495 KLYNKNSDNSYA
-507 LGIPITQIKRSKG
+507 LGIPITKIKRSKG
-520 SISFLVCGGDD
+520 SVSFLVCGGDAN
-531 KNVIDNTFKGVVDGI
+531 NVIDNTFKGVVDGI

-575 GKGIYVVGGKKVVK
+575 GKGIYVVGGKKIVK